1 MFTFNQDM
9 SFEIVEHT
17 EYGAR
22 KEDGEKML
30 LGRTHAYSTRMII
43 DQFCFNA
50 HN

>member
-22 KEDGEKML
+22 KKDGEKIL
-30 LGRTHAYSTRMII
+30 
-43 DQFCFNA
+43 
-50 HN
+50 